1 VHIWERPPDILKNTA
16 HATMTARFAE
26 IADVLGKVCNGGIE
40 VTTIQAIGLSA
51 YNGKIARRN
60 ILIVRAG
67 HRDRSQ

>member
-1 VHIWERPPDILKNTA
+1 
-16 HATMTARFAE
+16 MTARFAE